1 MYLKVCTSNSLIVT
15 NSKTITIPKN
25 QVIKI
30 YFVYGTNNQN
40 IEEIL
45 LCEFY
50 QEVSQTLKISLAY
63 DLGKL
68 DTVRIEY
75 EINEIKNMRLNINN
89 ISYHD
94 YYNKVENPNFL
105 INIILISAGI
115 FIFCLLVFII
125 YVVSKKLKKDIF

>member
-1 MYLKVCTSNSLIVT
+1 MRPPKSNYIYSTILSLKN
-15 NSKTITIPKN
+15 K
-25 QVIKI
+25 
-30 YFVYGTNNQN
+30 
-40 IEEIL
+40 
-45 LCEFY
+45 
-50 QEVSQTLKISLAY
+50 
-63 DLGKL
+63 
-68 DTVRIEY
+68 

-89 ISYHD
+89 TSYHD